1 MYREQDRGRPVT
13 IQIEGVR
20 SNECPRGINIRNPR
34 IDIELQKYLR
44 RKRLTVAGITA
55 DVSTIPIRT
64 LDAFDIF
71 EQEDIRLGNARNESR
86 ASRGE

>member
-20 SNECPRGINIRNPR
+20 SNECPRSINLRNPS
-34 IDIELQKYLR
+34 IDVELQKYLR
-44 RKRLTVAGITA
+44 RKRLKSVGVTA
-55 DVSTIPIRT
+55 DGSATPIRT

-71 EQEDIRLGNARNESR
+71 EQEDIRLENARNESR